1 MSLLFL
7 IPFSSFGSRP
17 GTNGLGTGFYHLPL
31 EVEFPCA
38 PEPLNDYRMVR
49 DRAWDFVIV
58 RGRTRAFSFE
68 FRCMYGGWQPRSS
81 ALKRGD
87 NVTARHVICPAPGNC
102 THIVIAMTL
111 RSLPK
116 ILLLTSP
123 LDLTRAPCA
132 TVYHIISRIPTQ
144 PDAGIRS
151 LTIISLYC
159 RAPAYEPFHYIPS
172 FQKSDMFR

>member
-1 MSLLFL
+1 MSPLFF

-17 GTNGLGTGFYHLPL
+17 GTNGVGTGFCHLPL
-31 EVEFPCA
+31 EVEFPRA
-38 PEPLNDYRMVR
+38 PDPPNDSQIVR

-58 RGRTRAFSFE
+58 RGHTRAVSFE
-68 FRCMYGGWQPRSS
+68 FCCMYGGCQPGNC

-87 NVTARHVICPAPGNC
+87 HVTAWHVICPAPGNC
-102 THIVIAMTL
+102 THIVIATTL

-132 TVYHIISRIPTQ
+132 TVYHNISGIPTR
-144 PDAGIRS
+144 PGAGIRS
-151 LTIISLYC
+151 LTRSYGRYDLC
-159 RAPAYEPFHYIPS
+159 TCTD
-172 FQKSDMFR
+172 KSSCLTM